1 MKINSVFL
9 KSLYEFG
16 KKAYTANSI
25 IASQEEELEAIMD
38 SVDALLTDHHDRD
51 YDKVFK
57 SLMANFFN
65 NVAMGKENSIILVA
79 NLKED
84 FDIEDND
91 NFYIENF
98 EEVCKEVAK
107 DYQFKV
113 SFLKEENGQNSVA
126 EFRPEFVM
134 I

>member
-16 KKAYTANSI
+16 KKANMANQI
-25 IASQEEELEAIMD
+25 IAIQEKELEAIMD

-51 YDKVFK
+51 YDKVLK

-84 FDIEDND
+84 FDAEDND
-91 NFYIENF
+91 NFYIKNF
-98 EEVCKEVAK
+98 EEVCNKVAK

-113 SFLKEENGQNSVA
+113 SFLKESDGPNCIA
-126 EFRPEFVM
+126 EFKPDFEM

>member
-16 KKAYTANSI
+16 KKAYMANSI

-38 SVDALLTDHHDRD
+38 SVDALLTNHHDRD

-84 FDIEDND
+84 TNTEEND
-91 NFYIENF
+91 NLYIDNF
-98 EEVCKEVAK
+98 EEACKEVAK

-113 SFLKEENGQNSVA
+113 SFLKEENGPNSVA
-126 EFRPEFVM
+126 EFKPEFDM
-134 I
+134 D